1 MCAISSLKSS
11 RSLSHLLMSS
21 GGTILACD
29 GQKDGQTDTGLQRI
43 LRWQSVARVKKC
55 KNLKSSSYTNDKS
68 VMKSAAEKASSWIM
82 EMEKILRGQMW
93 CNGSSAGMDVIFSVR
108 GAVSSPH
115 YRPDDVTSDD
125 ESTQRY
131 MTHTSC

>member
-1 MCAISSLKSS
+1 
-11 RSLSHLLMSS
+11 
-21 GGTILACD
+21 
-29 GQKDGQTDTGLQRI
+29 
-43 LRWQSVARVKKC
+43 
-55 KNLKSSSYTNDKS
+55 
-68 VMKSAAEKASSWIM
+68 MKSAAEKASSWIM

-131 MTHTSC
+131 MTHTSCWHSTDIFYTRRPQARRITSY